1 MIDIISKLSGL
12 FAILIALYNMD
23 RYSKNNNLIGVMG
36 YSKNNNL
43 IGVMEMGLI
52 LISMSILIS

>member
-23 RYSKNNNLIGVMG
+23 RYSKNNNLIGVIE
-36 YSKNNNL
+36 K
-43 IGVMEMGLI
+43 GLI

>member
-1 MIDIISKLSGL
+1 MIDIISKLIEL
-12 FAILIALYNMD
+12 FAILIAIYNMD
-23 RYSKNNNLIGVMG
+23 RC
-36 YSKNNNL
+36 SKNNNL

>member
-1 MIDIISKLSGL
+1 MIDLISKLSG
-12 FAILIALYNMD
+12 FFVILIALYNMD
-23 RYSKNNNLIGVMG
+23 R

>member
-1 MIDIISKLSGL
+1 MIDIISKLIKFL
-12 FAILIALYNMD
+12 AILIAIYNMD
-23 RYSKNNNLIGVMG
+23 R

>member
-23 RYSKNNNLIGVMG
+23 RYSKNNNLIGV
-36 YSKNNNL
+36 
-43 IGVMEMGLI
+43 IEMGLI